1 MYIYFFGS
9 YDFKYKYSMNELQKC
24 SRILL
29 QYCEHFFLEV
39 ISKNVIVVGTELEN
53 KIIQINLPQKKYVL
67 SKKQM
72 KRLSVT
78 DCMLIGRLQV
88 KNGFTFLV
96 IKIMLNQQHNRS
108 AQNIE
113 TTRGEDYYFMVS

>member
-1 MYIYFFGS
+1 
-9 YDFKYKYSMNELQKC
+9 
-24 SRILL
+24 
-29 QYCEHFFLEV
+29 
-39 ISKNVIVVGTELEN
+39 
-53 KIIQINLPQKKYVL
+53 
-67 SKKQM
+67 
-72 KRLSVT
+72 
-78 DCMLIGRLQV
+78 MLIGRLQV